1 MKFYIINRWY
11 IASYTLDKEDLVT
24 MKYKEKTATTKR
36 ITKEEKKLLQKK
48 TITEENEPRKFS
60 YSNRYAWKH
69 SD

>member
-1 MKFYIINRWY
+1 
-11 IASYTLDKEDLVT
+11 

-60 YSNRYAWKH
+60 YSNRYA
-69 SD
+69 